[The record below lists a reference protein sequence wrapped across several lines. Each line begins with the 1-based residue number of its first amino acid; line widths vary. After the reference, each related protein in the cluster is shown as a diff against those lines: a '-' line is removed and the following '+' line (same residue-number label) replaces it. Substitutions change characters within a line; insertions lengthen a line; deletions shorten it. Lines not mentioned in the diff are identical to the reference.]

1 MSERVISGKEE
12 TGTDP
17 IGRKEYLILVAESLL
32 IGLFTGCIITFFRF
46 SITKT
51 SSFTMQLFATVRS
64 FGPFY
69 LFALIPFF
77 VACGL
82 LMGFMIKARPMIKG
96 GGVAQLEGVFMQ
108 RLKLSVWPELPMKF
122 FGGVMDIGLGISLGR
137 EGPSVQ
143 IGAYIGDAI
152 EKIGKR
158 SFTERI
164 CLLTAGAAAGLAGT
178 FNAPFAGVLF
188 AIEDLH
194 QYLTP
199 LLLVCV
205 MAAAFASDFVVC
217 LVLGNHNAFDL
228 GSSLEFPISQIGYLI
243 GLGIFV
249 AVIGHVFKKSIYA
262 FQALYEKLKIPLHFR
277 PIVPFVLVVPFFLI
291 FGYANGGGD
300 ELIEAVKENDFSI
313 SMLLLLLFAKILFTG
328 ISAGS
333 GAIGGIFVPLF
344 ASGALGG
351 LIYAK
356 TLAYFGVQDV
366 SFSENMMIYGMVAC
380 FATVIKAP
388 LTSCAIIIETCA
400 DMHNLS
406 PIVLTSFVAYT
417 TANLIGS
424 ASHDEVLLEQ
434 ILKSKEGDDALK

>member
-1 MSERVISGKEE
+1 MAEKKE
-12 TGTDP
+12 TVGAKD
-17 IGRKEYLILVAESLL
+17 YLILVAESLL
-32 IGLFTGCIITFFRF
+32 IGVLTGCVIAAFRF
-46 SITKT
+46 SIAKT
-51 SSFTMQLFATVRS
+51 SFFTIFVLQTVGSYRS
-64 FGPFY
+64 IY
-69 LFALIPFF
+69 LLLLIPIFALFGII
-77 VACGL
+77 
-82 LMGFMIKARPMIKG
+82 MGFIIKKYPMVKG

-108 RLKLSVWPELPMKF
+108 RLKLSVWPELPLKF
-122 FGGVMDIGLGISLGR
+122 LGGVMDIGSGLSLGR

-199 LLLVCV
+199 LLLACV
-205 MAAAFASDFVVC
+205 MAGAFASDFVAS
-217 LVLGNHNAFDL
+217 LFFGDHNAFNLSATMDYPV
-228 GSSLEFPISQIGYLI
+228 SHTAYLI
-243 GLGIFV
+243 GLGILV
-249 AVIGHVFKKSIYA
+249 AVIGHMFKKSIYTS
-262 FQALYEKLKIPLHFR
+262 QSLYEKLHIPPHLR
-277 PIVPFVLVVPFFLI
+277 PVFPFLLVVPFFLI
-291 FGYANGGGD
+291 FGMFGYVNGGGD
-300 ELIEAVKENDFSI
+300 ELIEALKEHNFSLI
-313 SMLLLLLFAKILFTG
+313 MLILLLFAKIVFTG
-328 ISAGS
+328 LSAGS

-344 ASGALGG
+344 ACGALGG

-356 TLAYFGVQDV
+356 TLSHFGLLNVALT
-366 SFSENMMIYGMVAC
+366 ENMMIYGMVAC

-388 LTSCAIIIETCA
+388 LTACAIIVETCSN
-400 DMHNLS
+400 MHNLS
-406 PIVLTSFVAYT
+406 PIVLTSLVAYT

-434 ILKSKEGDDALK
+434 ILKNIEGENALE